1 MTETNKKYRNEM
13 KYFCTDHDLM
23 IVENRL
29 KPLVKID
36 PYTDEK
42 YGNYVVKSLYFD
54 DYDDNCLNHN
64 EISIGRRKK
73 YRIRYYGNTPNFLLL
88 EKKEKENSMTSK
100 TSCTI
105 TREQYKQIFYGNV
118 EALYWEDN
126 HPLIK
131 EFCLQIMMK
140 RFAPKVVIHYERTA
154 FIDFPGNV
162 RITLDRQISCSKDLD
177 RFLDSDYTIIP
188 VLDTG
193 THLLEV
199 KYDEFLP
206 DYIKQVVQL
215 DTLEQTTFSK
225 YYMGR
230 VTSRK
235 HGGI

>member
-1 MTETNKKYRNEM
+1 MSETKKKYRNEM
-13 KYFCTDHDLM
+13 KYFCTDFDLR
-23 IVENRL
+23 IVEQRL

-36 PYTDEK
+36 PYTDETH
-42 YGNYVVKSLYFD
+42 GNYVVKSLYFD
-54 DYDDNCLNHN
+54 DYQDNCLNHN

-73 YRIRYYGNTPNFLLL
+73 YRIRYYGESPTFLLL

-105 TREQYKQIFYGNV
+105 TRDQYNQLVSGDV
-118 EALYWEDN
+118 ARLYWEAEE
-126 HPLIK
+126 PLLK

-140 RFAPKVVIHYERTA
+140 RFAPKVIIHYERTA

-162 RITLDRQISCSKDLD
+162 RVTLDRQISCSKELD
-177 RFLDSDYTIIP
+177 RFLDADYTRIP
-188 VLDTG
+188 VLNAG

-215 DTLEQTTFSK
+215 ESLDQTTFSK

-230 VTSRK
+230 VTSQK